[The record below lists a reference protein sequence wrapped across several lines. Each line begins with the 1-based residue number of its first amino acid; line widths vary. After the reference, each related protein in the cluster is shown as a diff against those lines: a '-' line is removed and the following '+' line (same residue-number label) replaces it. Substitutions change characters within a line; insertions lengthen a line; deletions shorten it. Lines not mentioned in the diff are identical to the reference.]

1 MKIDIAM
8 LKRTAETNS
17 ETGEKKES
25 MWWIPE
31 QGENKIRFI
40 ENPNSSAN
48 PIGFM
53 YKHYKVGPN
62 EWSMWCPKST
72 GEYDPK
78 KGKPKRDWNKP
89 CPICDYVSE
98 LYKTGAEE
106 DKALAMKIGAK
117 ERYIFN
123 IVDLKNIDA
132 GVRLFDCSKKL
143 YDIIM
148 RDWDEETPIS
158 DVQNG
163 YNFVIHREG
172 PRDRPDYIKSKKDKN
187 PSPIQNMEWVNQ
199 VKDIWATLSPMLK
212 NAEDIRNV
220 MDGVSGRQGAETIAP
235 APQHAPRVASTDDD
249 VPMFNTPK
257 QEETK
262 PKVKKKPD
270 CFGNLTLGDADC
282 EECAFEES
290 CAEKTQSN
298 SDLDAEELE
307 ILNSLKK

>member
-8 LKRTAETNS
+8 LKRTADENS
-17 ETGEKKES
+17 TGEKKES
-25 MWWIPE
+25 IWWLPE

-62 EWSMWCPKST
+62 EWSLWCPKST
-72 GEYDPK
+72 GEYDAK

-89 CPICDYVSE
+89 CPICDYVNE

-123 IVDLKNIDA
+123 IVDLKNPDA
-132 GVRLFDCSKKL
+132 GAKLFDCSKKL

-148 RDWDEETPIS
+148 RDWDEDTPIS
-158 DVQNG
+158 DAQKG
-163 YNFVIHREG
+163 YNFIIHKEGTRE
-172 PRDRPDYIKSKKDKN
+172 RPEYIKSKKEKT
-187 PSPIQNMEWVNQ
+187 PSPIQNTEWVNQ

-212 NAEDIRNV
+212 SPEDVRNV
-220 MDGVSGRQGAETIAP
+220 MDGVSGRQSTAEATAP
-235 APQHAPRVASTDDD
+235 VAPQRTPKVASVDDD
-249 VPMFNTPK
+249 VPMFGAPK
-257 QEETK
+257 QEEPK
-262 PKVKKKPD
+262 KVKKKPV

-290 CAEKTQSN
+290 CAEKTQAN